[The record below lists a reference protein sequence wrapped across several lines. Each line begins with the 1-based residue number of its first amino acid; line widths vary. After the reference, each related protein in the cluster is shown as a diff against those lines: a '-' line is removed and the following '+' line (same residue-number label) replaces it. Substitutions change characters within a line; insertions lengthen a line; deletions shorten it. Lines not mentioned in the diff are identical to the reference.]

1 MEVNLTLG
9 VPKAIE
15 LSGLLIVMA
24 SQFWGPPCHKQDQ
37 KQLNKWNQTD
47 CDPLFM
53 VAPRASSF
61 FISMVPSVVL
71 KQSFMVQISR
81 VLLMSFDLQKVIQVA
96 DFLIVQPSE
105 SFTLGSF
112 SQLQKMGRSITSN
125 QKTPNFA
132 SHLFQTVL
140 FCKYKYCIVPKGGR
154 PIRSHGLIVR
164 ATSQA
169 VSIIL

>member
-112 SQLQKMGRSITSN
+112 SQLQKMGRSRTSN
-125 QKTPNFA
+125 KKHLILLHTFFKQCSFA
-132 SHLFQTVL
+132 NISIVL
-140 FCKYKYCIVPKGGR
+140 SPKEEG
-154 PIRSHGLIVR
+154 
-164 ATSQA
+164 Q
-169 VSIIL
+169 